1 MILPDSVLFCTDID
15 RCILNFTVQPVT
27 SVDCNVYET
36 DLEVL
41 TCTVES
47 LSTAD
52 VSDPQDILIKWFF
65 FNDTEYELT
74 VGVNPPQRTGGN
86 GGHVTVTSTLHISG
100 TSQQNASYVSEGF
113 YHCQVQMTDRSVQSQ
128 PSQKFEVFNR
138 DQYLQAS
145 TSCSERTF
153 TAPLQSCAV
162 YHIREDTPIT
172 TAAIN
177 ATTATVNDRHNTI
190 GGTTL
195 VLSESQSTPPPPTSS
210 DNNEGDRALPIWV
223 YILIALVAVVAVII
237 VLATVVIFV
246 LNSLRHSK
254 ATNDEGKYT

>member
-1 MILPDSVLFCTDID
+1 MEVMSLSLQ
-15 RCILNFTVQPVT
+15 LYT
-27 SVDCNVYET
+27 SVGH
-36 DLEVL
+36 
-41 TCTVES
+41 
-47 LSTAD
+47 LS
-52 VSDPQDILIKWFF
+52 QML
-65 FNDTEYELT
+65 L
-74 VGVNPPQRTGGN
+74 
-86 GGHVTVTSTLHISG
+86 L
-100 TSQQNASYVSEGF
+100 SEGF
-113 YHCQVQMTDRSVQSQ
+113 YHCQVQMIDRSVQSQ

-138 DQYLQAS
+138 DRYLQAG

-162 YHIREDTPIT
+162 YRIREDTPTT
-172 TAAIN
+172 TAVIN

-195 VLSESQSTPPPPTSS
+195 VLSESQSTPPLPTGS

-237 VLATVVIFV
+237 VLAIVVTFV

-254 ATNDEGKYT
+254 ATNDEGKYTYITYTTQYCSNCELGIG